1 MPRRSSLTTKG
12 AFTHKDRRGADKTTA
27 KVDQDALLS
36 RDTALTHYAIT
47 VQWRFVWFRIIAK
60 YWSDE
65 SFKAQIDASLNAT
78 DDGAAIRRL
87 IKEEFDLDI
96 GDQVVLRFYE
106 PQGVSFS
113 GPDASGELPDDPW
126 GSMPPMEV
134 KMPIPPR
141 PDDEALHAI
150 ALASFT
156 GSGRSYPFT
165 CA

>member
-1 MPRRSSLTTKG
+1 MSRRNTIKTKG
-12 AFTHKDRRGADKTTA
+12 AFTHKGARPTA
-27 KVDQDALLS
+27 VDQDALLS

-65 SFKAQIDASLNAT
+65 DFKASIDASMTAN
-78 DDGAAIRRL
+78 DNGKAIREL
-87 IKEEFDLDI
+87 IKDEFDLDI

-106 PQGVSFS
+106 ASWVQFPE
-113 GPDASGELPDDPW
+113 PDAKGDLPDDPW
-126 GSMPPMEV
+126 GGMPPMEV

-141 PDDEALHAI
+141 PEKEELHAI
-150 ALASFT
+150 ALATFT